1 VDSRAPASRRMTD
14 TLHIVEPTLVDEA
27 GHCHSFVETLC
38 RAGADPAAFRVWG
51 GRAAVLPRLGAL
63 GVPLERRFHRR
74 VRRIQEWALFRRLL
88 RAPGRILVS
97 TGGRTDMLLLDWAAH
112 GRIPPRK
119 AFLYVHWVR
128 PTRRKIAF
136 FRRMAARQP
145 ELVILGPTRTVV
157 DVFAEAGFAHRAV
170 VPYPAA
176 PLATAPSPRATFR
189 HVLFAG
195 AAREDKGFSRVVAL
209 VELLAARGAD
219 LPVLLQTSTDPND
232 RHDEPTR
239 AALARLAGV
248 RYPHLALRPQ
258 TLDAAAYAEL
268 FRGAICLQ
276 PYDAAAFAD
285 RVSGVTLDALSAG
298 APVVTV
304 PGTWIA
310 RVVERFGAGLVAD
323 PEPEALLGAL
333 LRARAEHDRLADAA
347 RAAGR
352 VLRDEHDGRHLLEVL
367 TG

>member
-1 VDSRAPASRRMTD
+1 MTE

-51 GRAAVLPRLGAL
+51 GRGAVLPRLGTL

-74 VRRIQEWALFRRLL
+74 VRRFEEWALFRRLL
-88 RAPGRILVS
+88 RGPGRILVS
-97 TGGRTDMLLLDWAAH
+97 TGGRTDMLLLDWAAR

-128 PTRRKIAF
+128 PTRRKLAF

-145 ELVILGPTRTVV
+145 ELVILGPTPTVV

-176 PLATAPSPRATFR
+176 PLAPAAASTRAPFR

-209 VELLAARGAD
+209 VELLAARCAD

-285 RVSGVTLDALSAG
+285 RVSGVTLDALQAG
-298 APVVTV
+298 APVVAT

-310 RVVERFGAGLVAD
+310 RVIERFGAGVVAASSA
-323 PEPEALLGAL
+323 PEHLHEAVERVRADHARYQEQA
-333 LRARAEHDRLADAA
+333 LRAGHALRA
-347 RAAGR
+347 
-352 VLRDEHDGRHLLEVL
+352 EHDGRHLLEAL
-367 TG
+367 TR

>member
-1 VDSRAPASRRMTD
+1 MTE

-51 GRAAVLPRLGAL
+51 GRGAVLPRLGAL

-74 VRRIQEWALFRRLL
+74 VRRFEEWALFRRLL
-88 RAPGRILVS
+88 RGPGRILVS
-97 TGGRTDMLLLDWAAH
+97 TGGRTDMLLLDWAAR

-128 PTRRKIAF
+128 PTRRKLAF

-145 ELVILGPTRTVV
+145 ELVILGPTPTVV

-176 PLATAPSPRATFR
+176 PLAPAAASPRAPFR

-298 APVVTV
+298 APVVTG

-310 RVVERFGAGLVAD
+310 RVVERFGAGVVA
-323 PEPEALLGAL
+323 PSSTPAELLEAL
-333 LRARAEHDRLADAA
+333 LRARAEHERLAAA
-347 RAAGR
+347 AHAAGR
-352 VLRDEHDGRHLLEVL
+352 TLRDEHDGRHLLEVL